1 MMFSQ
6 NMYDTM
12 NNSSNIF
19 CNICIYMQ
27 NTYYLVDLI
36 LLLLHIVHKTCFW
49 VEILFCLECQ
59 TDYCNQ
65 PANMCVT
72 VAQLN
77 QGKICFIYRFLL

>member
-49 VEILFCLECQ
+49 VEVQIHTQYKTSAFKKVHELFW
-59 TDYCNQ
+59 
-65 PANMCVT
+65 
-72 VAQLN
+72 
-77 QGKICFIYRFLL
+77 CFIRL